1 MEITE
6 QTKHSLMSSSLEDR
20 YDLTKNEVLLNG
32 TQALIRFLL
41 IQKQRDLKAGLTTAG
56 YVSGYRGAP
65 LGNLDFHLSREKTR
79 LDQSDIVFNPGL
91 NEDIAATALWGTQ
104 QAELRGE
111 GKFDGVFGLWYGK
124 GPGVDRSGDVLRHAN
139 MAGTSKYGGVLM
151 ALGDDHTGESS
162 TTLHQ
167 SEMTLIDAYMPIF
180 SPAGVQEVL
189 DYGVYG
195 IALSRFSGN
204 WVGLKCMKETIESTT
219 VVDGDPFRIKYEIPS
234 FDLPE
239 DGLNIRIWDT
249 PGEREARILDYRR
262 YAAEAFA
269 YKNNLN
275 YRVAGKPGARL
286 GIVAAGKNWFDLTH
300 ALTLLGLDD
309 QELERLGITTFKIG
323 LTWPLDQKGL
333 LEWVE
338 GLDVIIVVEEKRKLI
353 EAQIKEIL
361 FNQRKAYQVFGHRD
375 HKGDILFTAK
385 YGLNPIQIALGIGQ
399 ILNYKEL
406 QTEQLLANLRQL
418 KDSNRE
424 ENTPDILTRSPY
436 FCSGCPHNTSTKVP
450 EGSRAYAGIGCHYM
464 VQWMDRDTLGFTHMG
479 GEGANWIGEAPFSN
493 TDHIFQNMGD
503 GTYNH
508 SGIQTIRAA
517 VVSGVNMT
525 YKILYNDAVAMTG
538 GQLNDGDLSPQKVIR
553 ELVAIG
559 VGKVAVVYDEKEDF
573 DQKDLPDQV
582 KFYPR
587 EKLEEVQRKF
597 RNLPGVSAIVYVQ
610 TCAAEK
616 RRRRKRGAFPPISER
631 VFINTDVCEGCGDC
645 GVQSNCISLI
655 PVETELGRKRAVDQS
670 SCNMDLSCLK
680 GFCPSFVTLEGAEP
694 RQEKSHEIDI
704 PTIARPAIPS
714 IDKTFNIV
722 ITGVGGTGVV
732 TIGALLAQASH
743 LENKGVGVI
752 EMAGLAQKG
761 GAVTIHCRIANKK
774 EDISAIRVANNE
786 ADCVIGGDL
795 VVTAI
800 ADILRVMKSDKTKV
814 ALNSFEIITGD
825 FTRDTNFTIPGE
837 SLIQRIEAK
846 VGPNGV
852 QSIDANTLANLLLG
866 NSIYSNM
873 ILLGM
878 AWQNGTIPLGKEAI
892 LRAIELN
899 GVQIEENTQAF
910 EIGRWAATENDL
922 LAKLVSNNAN
932 ADELGN
938 IDPIEFRRKH
948 LVEYQGDELADHFIT
963 VVKKFQNPTLKEAV
977 AKSYH
982 KVLAVK
988 DEYEVARLHLN
999 TVDKANKE
1007 FKGDFKMKFHLAPPL
1022 ISKSKNGARPKKYAF
1037 GSWLIPV
1044 FRLLATMKRVRGTV
1058 FDPFRFSEE
1067 RKLQYKLR
1075 VQYRSDMVHINQLD
1089 YPDISPEVLELA
1101 ELPQQISGYGPVWKA
1116 NYISA
1121 MERRKILK
1129 STVETQVAL
1138 SSKRIRE

>member
-6 QTKHSLMSSSLEDR
+6 HTHQTLRTSTLEDR
-20 YDLTKNEVLLNG
+20 YDLSQKEVLLNG

-41 IQKQRDLKAGLTTAG
+41 IQKHRDLKAGLNTAG
-56 YVSGYRGAP
+56 YISGYRGAP
-65 LGNLDFHLSREKTR
+65 LGNLDFLLGREKAR
-79 LDQSDIVFNPGL
+79 LDQSDLVFNPGL

-111 GKFDGVFGLWYGK
+111 GKYDGVFGLWYGK
-124 GPGVDRSGDVLRHAN
+124 GPGVDRSGDALRHAN
-139 MAGTSKYGGVLM
+139 MAGTSKHGGVLM

-167 SEMTLIDAYMPIF
+167 SDVALMDTYMPIF
-180 SPAGVQEVL
+180 SPAGVQEIL

-219 VVDGDPFRIKYEIPS
+219 VVDGDPFRIKYELPS
-234 FDLPE
+234 FTMPE
-239 DGLNIRIWDT
+239 NGLNIRIWDT
-249 PGEREARILDYRR
+249 PGEREARILDYKR

-269 YKNNLN
+269 YHNKLN
-275 YRVAGKPGARL
+275 HTVVGKPDAKI

-300 ALTLLGLDD
+300 ALNLLGLDKH
-309 QELERLGITTFKIG
+309 ELERLGISTYKVG

-338 GLDVIIVVEEKRKLI
+338 NLETIIVVEEKRKLI

-361 FNQRKAYQVFGHRD
+361 FNKRKSYQVFGHRD
-375 HKGDILFTAK
+375 YKRDILFTAK
-385 YGLNPIQIALGIGQ
+385 YGLNPLQIAIGLGEV
-399 ILNYKEL
+399 LEFKEL
-406 QTEQLLANLRQL
+406 QTEQLQINLKSL

-424 ENTPDILTRSPY
+424 ENAPDILSRTPY
-436 FCSGCPHNTSTKVP
+436 FCSGCPHNTSTKLP

-479 GEGANWIGEAPFSN
+479 GEGANWMGEAPFSKTN
-493 TDHIFQNMGD
+493 HVFQNMGD

-517 VVSGVNMT
+517 IISGVNMT

-538 GQLNDGDLSPQKVIR
+538 GQLNDGDLSPQKIIK

-559 VGKVAVVYDEKEDF
+559 VKKVAVVYDEKEGF
-573 DQKDLPDQV
+573 SRKGIPNEV
-582 KFYPR
+582 KLYPR
-587 EKLEEVQRKF
+587 EKLDEVQREF
-597 RNLPGVSAIVYVQ
+597 RTIPGVSAIVYVQ

-616 RRRRKRGAFPPISER
+616 RRRRKRGLFPKINQR
-631 VFINTDVCEGCGDC
+631 VYINTDVCEGCGDC

-694 RQEKSHEIDI
+694 IKEKSRTIAVPEIASPEI
-704 PTIARPAIPS
+704 PTINH
-714 IDKTFNIV
+714 TFNVV

-743 LENKGVGVI
+743 LERKGVGVI

-786 ADCVIGGDL
+786 AHCVIGGDL
-795 VVTAI
+795 VVTSNS
-800 ADILRVMKSDKTKV
+800 DILRVMKPEHTK
-814 ALNSFEIITGD
+814 ATLNSYEIITGD
-825 FTRDTNFTIPGE
+825 FTRDTNFAIPGE
-837 SLIQRIEAK
+837 SLIQRIEARI
-846 VGPNGV
+846 GPAGV
-852 QSIDANTLANLLLG
+852 QIIDANLLANKLLG
-866 NSIYSNM
+866 NSIYSNI

-878 AWQNGTIPLGKEAI
+878 AWQSGTIPLTREAI
-892 LRAIELN
+892 IKAIDLN
-899 GVQIEENTQAF
+899 GVNVEENMQAF
-910 EIGRWAATENDL
+910 EIGRWASDEGDL
-922 LAKLVSNNAN
+922 LAKLGLDTSDGIETASV
-932 ADELGN
+932 
-938 IDPIEFRRKH
+938 DPIEYRRKH
-948 LVEYQGDELADHFIT
+948 LIEFQGRGLAEQFIAK
-963 VVKKFQNPTLKEAV
+963 VQQFNNPILREAV

-982 KVLAVK
+982 KLIAVK
-988 DEYEVARLHLN
+988 DEYEVARLHLK
-999 TVDKANKE
+999 TFDRAKKE
-1007 FKGDFKMKFHLAPPL
+1007 FKGNFKMRFHLAPPI
-1022 ISKSKNGARPKKYAF
+1022 ISKAGNGSRPKKYAF
-1037 GSWLIPV
+1037 GSWLIHL
-1044 FRLLATMKRVRGTV
+1044 FRILSAFKGVRGTIL
-1058 FDPFRFSEE
+1058 DPFKYSGD
-1067 RKLQYKLR
+1067 RKLQKKLLE
-1075 VQYRSDMVHINQLD
+1075 QYLVDLQKIKHLD
-1089 YPDISPEVLELA
+1089 TTDVASEVIELA
-1101 ELPQQISGYGPVWKA
+1101 ELPQQVSGYGPVWEA
-1116 NYISA
+1116 NYKSA
-1121 MERRKILK
+1121 MRRREELNVHIDKLLA
-1129 STVETQVAL
+1129 STQ
-1138 SSKRIRE
+1138 S

>member
-1 MEITE
+1 MGNTE
-6 QTKHSLMSSSLEDR
+6 HTKLTFQNSSLEDR

-41 IQKQRDLKAGLTTAG
+41 IQKQRDLKAGLNTAG

-65 LGNLDFHLSREKTR
+65 LGNLDFQLSREQFR

-167 SEMTLIDAYMPIF
+167 SEMALVDAYMPIL

-204 WVGLKCMKETIESTT
+204 WVGLKCMKETIESTA
-219 VVDGDPFRIKYEIPS
+219 VADGNPFRIEYKIPS
-234 FDLPE
+234 FELPE

-249 PGEREARILDYRR
+249 PVEREARILDYRR

-269 YKNNLN
+269 YQNKLN
-275 YRVAGKPGARL
+275 HRVVGKKGAKI
-286 GIVAAGKNWFDLTH
+286 GITAAGKNWFDLAH
-300 ALTLLGLDD
+300 ALSLLGLND

-333 LEWVE
+333 LEWAE

-361 FNQRKAYQVFGHRD
+361 FNRRKSYQVFGHRD
-375 HKGDILFTAK
+375 HKGDILFSAK
-385 YGLNPIQIALGIGQ
+385 YGLNPIQIAIGIGDV
-399 ILNYKEL
+399 LGYREL
-406 QTEQLLANLRQL
+406 QTEQLLANLNQL
-418 KDSNRE
+418 RDSNRE
-424 ENTPDILTRSPY
+424 ENAPDILKRTPY

-464 VQWMDRDTLGFTHMG
+464 VQWMDRDTFGFTHMG
-479 GEGANWIGEAPFSN
+479 GEGANWIGEAPFSK
-493 TDHIFQNMGD
+493 TRHIFQNMGD

-517 VVSGVNMT
+517 VIAGVNMT

-538 GQLNDGDLSPQKVIR
+538 GQLNDGDLTPHKVVR

-559 VGKVAVVYDEKEDF
+559 VGKIAVVYDEKEGF
-573 DQKDLPDQV
+573 EKTNIPDQV

-587 EKLEEVQRKF
+587 EKLEEVQREF
-597 RNLPGVSAIVYVQ
+597 RDLPGVSAIVYVQ

-616 RRRRKRGAFPPISER
+616 RRRRKRGAFPKISER
-631 VFINTDVCEGCGDC
+631 VYINTDICEGCGDC

-670 SCNMDLSCLK
+670 SCNMDLSCVK

-694 RQEKSHEIDI
+694 RKEKSQNIDI
-704 PTIARPAIPS
+704 PNLELPDIPS
-714 IDKTFNIV
+714 IDRTFNIV

-732 TIGALLAQASH
+732 TIGALLAQASY

-795 VVTAI
+795 VVTAVS
-800 ADILRVMKSDKTKV
+800 DILRLMKPDKTRV
-814 ALNSFEIITGD
+814 TLNTFEIITGD

-837 SLIQRIEAK
+837 SLVQRIVAK
-846 VGPNGV
+846 LGPADV
-852 QSIDANTLANLLLG
+852 QVVNANSLANLLLG

-873 ILLGM
+873 ILMGM

-892 LRAIELN
+892 VRAIELN
-899 GVQIEENTQAF
+899 GVNIEENIQAF
-910 EIGRWAATENDL
+910 EIGRWASTENDL
-922 LAKLVSNNAN
+922 LVKLTSKNSSTAESN
-932 ADELGN
+932 D

-948 LVEYQGDELADHFIT
+948 LIEFQGNSLAKEFISK
-963 VVKKFQNPTLKEAV
+963 VQQFQNPDLRDAV

-982 KVLAVK
+982 KLLAVK
-988 DEYEVARLHLN
+988 DEYEVARLHLD
-999 TVDKANKE
+999 TMDKVSKE
-1007 FKGDFKMKFHLAPPL
+1007 FKGDFKMKFHLAPPM
-1022 ISKSKNGARPKKYAF
+1022 ISKSRNGARPKKYQF
-1037 GSWLIPV
+1037 GGWLIYV
-1044 FRLLATMKRVRGTV
+1044 FKLLSYMKGVRGTV
-1058 FDPFRFSEE
+1058 LDPFRFGEE
-1067 RKLQYKLR
+1067 RKLQRELLQ
-1075 VQYRSDMVHINQLD
+1075 QYLSDLVKIKQLD
-1089 YPDISPEVLELA
+1089 GPEISPEVLELA
-1101 ELPQQISGYGPVWKA
+1101 EIPQQIGGYGPVWKA
-1116 NYISA
+1116 NYQSA
-1121 MERRKILK
+1121 MTRRSELK
-1129 STVETQVAL
+1129 STVDVLLENSDT
-1138 SSKRIRE
+1138 

>member
-6 QTKHSLMSSSLEDR
+6 HTKLSQGDSSLEDR
-20 YDLTKNEVLLNG
+20 YDLTKNVVLLNG

-41 IQKQRDLKAGLTTAG
+41 IQKQRDMKAGLKTAG

-65 LGNLDFHLSREKTR
+65 LGNLDFQMSREKSR

-111 GKFDGVFGLWYGK
+111 GKYDGVFGLWYGK

-139 MAGTSKYGGVLM
+139 MAGTSKHGGILM

-167 SEMTLIDAYMPIF
+167 SEMALIDAYMPIF

-219 VVDGDPFRIKYEIPS
+219 VVDGNPFRIEYEIPS

-239 DGLNIRIWDT
+239 EGLNIQIWDT

-269 YKNNLN
+269 YSNRLN
-275 YRVAGKPGARL
+275 HRVSGKPGAKI

-300 ALTLLGLDD
+300 ALTLLGLED
-309 QELERLGITTFKIG
+309 QELERLGITTYKIG

-385 YGLNPIQIALGIGQ
+385 YGLNPIQIAIGIGDV
-399 ILNYKEL
+399 LCFKEL
-406 QTEQLLANLRQL
+406 QTEQLLGNLRQL
-418 KDSNRE
+418 KDSTRE
-424 ENTPDILTRSPY
+424 ENAPDILTRSPY

-479 GEGANWIGEAPFSN
+479 GEGANWIGEAPFSK
-493 TDHIFQNMGD
+493 TKHIFQNMGD

-517 VVSGVNMT
+517 VISGVNMT

-559 VGKVAVVYDEKEDF
+559 VNNVAVVYDEKEGF
-573 DQKDLPDQV
+573 EKKGLPEEV

-587 EKLEEVQRKF
+587 EKLDEVQREF
-597 RNLPGVSAIVYVQ
+597 RKLPGVSAIVYIQ

-616 RRRRKRGAFPPISER
+616 RRRRKRGAFPKISER
-631 VFINTDVCEGCGDC
+631 VYINTDVCEGCGDC

-694 RQEKSHEIDI
+694 RKEKSQNF
-704 PTIARPAIPS
+704 AIPNIELPEVPA

-786 ADCVIGGDL
+786 ADCVIGGDM
-795 VVTAI
+795 VVTAVS
-800 ADILRVMKSDKTKV
+800 DILRVMKPNKTMV
-814 ALNSFEIITGD
+814 TLNSFEIITGD

-837 SLIQRIEAK
+837 SLIQRIVARL
-846 VGPNGV
+846 GPTGV
-852 QSIDANTLANLLLG
+852 HIIDANRIANQVMG

-878 AWQNGTIPLGKEAI
+878 AWQKGTIPLGKEAI

-899 GVQIEENTQAF
+899 GVLIPENIQAF
-910 EIGRWAATENDL
+910 EIGRWAAIEPDL
-922 LAKLVSNNAN
+922 LAKLMPNLSSENESKV
-932 ADELGN
+932 
-938 IDPIEFRRKH
+938 IDPIEFRWKH
-948 LVEYQGDELADHFIT
+948 LKDYQGDSLAD
-963 VVKKFQNPTLKEAV
+963 KFTTMVEKFENPTLRDAI

-982 KVLAVK
+982 KVLAIK
-988 DEYEVARLHLN
+988 DEYEVARLHLH
-999 TVDKANKE
+999 TVDKVNKE

-1022 ISKSKNGARPKKYAF
+1022 ISKSRNGERPKKYVF
-1037 GSWLIPV
+1037 GGWLIHV
-1044 FRLLATMKRVRGTV
+1044 FRLLSSMKQVRGTF

-1067 RKLQYKLR
+1067 RKLQNRLRIKYQADLEMIKL
-1075 VQYRSDMVHINQLD
+1075 LD
-1089 YPDISPEVLELA
+1089 LPDVAPEVIELA
-1101 ELPQQISGYGPVWKA
+1101 ELPQQISGYGPVWHA
-1116 NYISA
+1116 NYSSA
-1121 MERRKILK
+1121 MARRDELRATIGKVLE
-1129 STVETQVAL
+1129 SRGT
-1138 SSKRIRE
+1138 